1 VFAMEFECPR
11 LVVVAFAGGSRGS
24 QLSAFSIAFTEVQL
38 RMATQVVLTLKLITN
53 KTVHE
58 TSMSEEELFAELLG
72 GDIYIVLGH
81 IHQGNP
87 QWSAILI
94 QELLLM
100 LRGRVGWPERKH
112 LSCPVLTQDK
122 YKYIQS
128 CHMITLPTLKID
140 FANADFIDEVTE
152 FIKLHNEGCGWVL
165 KLPFTTNGEG
175 LKFCKSLEEI
185 IRMARKNAKQFGHR
199 MSYSMLQPCL
209 ENRREYKVCILDGKA
224 TFVADINQRS
234 RTGEPFSSVP
244 HTDLK
249 IFAEQACEILENLC
263 EGALALPLLR
273 VDIMKTRNGIVVNEF
288 ESVEAC
294 FFSKRFDTFELQAQN
309 FLREY
314 WVSTISS
321 LVTERLQQG
330 TAPEFEEHQPQL
342 KRRTIEES
350 NSCDA

>member
-1 VFAMEFECPR
+1 MELERPN
-11 LVVVAFAGGSRGS
+11 LVVVAFAGGSSGS
-24 QLSAFSIAFTEVQL
+24 QISAFTVAFTEVQL
-38 RMATQVVLTLKLITN
+38 RIATQVALTLKIITN

-58 TSMSEEELFAELLG
+58 TSMSEQDLFAELLK
-72 GDIYIVLGH
+72 GDIYFILGH

-87 QWSAILI
+87 QWSALLI
-94 QELLLM
+94 QEYLLT
-100 LRGRVGWPERKH
+100 LRGRIGWPEGKH
-112 LSCPVLTQDK
+112 LTCPVLTQDK
-122 YKYIQS
+122 HQYIKS

-140 FANADFIDEVTE
+140 FAKADFIDDVKE
-152 FIKLHNEGCGWVL
+152 FIKRHNEGCGWVL

-175 LKFCKSLEEI
+175 LKFCKSLEDI
-185 IRMARKNAKQFGHR
+185 IRMARKNAQDFGHR

-209 ENRREYKVCILDGKA
+209 ENRKEYKVCIFDGKA

-234 RTGEPFSSVP
+234 GIGIPFSTAP
-244 HTDLK
+244 HTDIK
-249 IFAEQACEILENLC
+249 IFAEQACEVLESLC

-273 VDIMKTRNGIVVNEF
+273 VDIMQTRNGIVVNEF

>member
-1 VFAMEFECPR
+1 MESLCPR
-11 LVVVAFAGGSRGS
+11 LAVVAFAGGSKGS
-24 QLSAFSIAFTEVQL
+24 QVSAFTIAFTEVQL

-58 TSMSEEELFAELLG
+58 TLMSEEELIGELLG

-94 QELLLM
+94 QELLLT
-100 LRGRVGWPERKH
+100 LRGRVGWPEGKH

-140 FANADFIDEVTE
+140 FVNANFIDEVTE

-185 IRMARKNAKQFGHR
+185 IHMARKNAKDFGHR

-209 ENRREYKVCILDGKA
+209 ENRREYKICILDGKA
-224 TFVADINQRS
+224 THVADINQRS
-234 RTGEPFSSVP
+234 HTGEPFSSAP
-244 HTDLK
+244 HIDLK
-249 IFAEQACEILENLC
+249 MFAEQACEILENLC

-273 VDIMKTRNGIVVNEF
+273 VDVMKTHNGIVVNEF

-294 FFSKRFDTFELQAQN
+294 FFSKRFDTFELQTQD

-321 LVTERLQQG
+321 LVTEKLHQS
-330 TAPEFEEHQPQL
+330 ASLDFEERQPPS
-342 KRRTIEES
+342 KRQMIGD
-350 NSCDA
+350 N